1 MAPQRP
7 IGYWLALVDR
17 LINEQFE
24 ATLDEHG
31 VTRLQWQMLS
41 LVGDAPVT
49 PVELE
54 HALAPFVAGLEPSA
68 VTDQL
73 EELLDSAW
81 VERQD
86 EVLALSERGRTS
98 FGRLGEVVER
108 AGEQVAEGVSS
119 EEYAQTLVVLERM
132 ARNAGWTEPAS
143 DAPAPDAPAPDAP
156 APPA

>member
-7 IGYWLALVDR
+7 IGFWLALVDR

-54 HALAPFVAGLEPSA
+54 NALAPFVAGLEPSA

-86 EVLALSERGRTS
+86 EVLGLSERGRTS
-98 FGRLGEVVER
+98 FARLGEVVER
-108 AGEQVAEGVSS
+108 TGEQVADGVSP
-119 EEYAQTLVVLERM
+119 EEYAQTLAVLERM
-132 ARNAGWTEPAS
+132 ARNAGWSEPTA
-143 DAPAPDAPAPDAP
+143 
-156 APPA
+156 APPTPPTA